1 MSNEIDPVTFE
12 VIKNALDSL
21 ADEMALVLMRSAHS
35 AVCRDSLDYSTGV
48 CDAHGRM
55 VAQGLMTPM
64 HMGTFPHSMRTL
76 LELWGDDMNPGDIFI
91 TNDPY
96 GGGGMH
102 LPDIYVTQPIFHDGR
117 IEGYAATLVHH
128 TDIGGITPGGTAVPA
143 TEIYQEGLRIPL
155 VKLYEGGRLNETV
168 IRFIEKNVRV
178 PRKVLGDLRAQLAAC
193 TTAERQL
200 RVLLGRY
207 GSPTLQRYLNE
218 MHEHAER
225 VMRDEIRSLPDGTS
239 TFTDYIDGFG
249 VNPEPIPFR
258 VRLTIDGDEVTVD
271 WTGSSPQVDGAINAP
286 GPWIHSAT
294 YVALRCMVRADIPN
308 AEGYMRP
315 IRVIVPPGSIFNP
328 NLPAAANARGITGFR
343 AIETVFGAL
352 AKVVPGRVPA
362 ASEGGCS
369 NTSIGGMWQ
378 GEPFVFTEGIFG
390 GWGGRPD
397 RDGVDGI
404 SSLAANQSNQPVE
417 MVENDNPIEIV
428 EYGFVQNSGGPGRYR
443 GGLASVREW
452 RLVADQAVFTVRS
465 DRRTHLPYGVAGG
478 KPGTPS
484 WNILNPGDGQ
494 QILPVLPRE
503 STTLRK
509 GDSVRHIVPGPGGY
523 GDPLERDPALV
534 LDDVLD
540 EKLSIDYVRR
550 EYGVVIDPD
559 TLSLDA
565 EATATL
571 RRQLSMACRGSDGTP
586 SHVEHFIR
594 GLGLDPPGLPED

>member
-1 MSNEIDPVTFE
+1 MD
-12 VIKNALDSL
+12 
-21 ADEMALVLMRSAHS
+21 
-35 AVCRDSLDYSTGV
+35 
-48 CDAHGRM
+48 
-55 VAQGLMTPM
+55 
-64 HMGTFPHSMRTL
+64 
-76 LELWGDDMNPGDIFI
+76 
-91 TNDPY
+91 
-96 GGGGMH
+96 
-102 LPDIYVTQPIFHDGR
+102 
-117 IEGYAATLVHH
+117 
-128 TDIGGITPGGTAVPA
+128 
-143 TEIYQEGLRIPL
+143 
-155 VKLYEGGRLNETV
+155 
-168 IRFIEKNVRV
+168 
-178 PRKVLGDLRAQLAAC
+178 
-193 TTAERQL
+193 
-200 RVLLGRY
+200 
-207 GSPTLQRYLNE
+207 
-218 MHEHAER
+218 
-225 VMRDEIRSLPDGTS
+225 
-239 TFTDYIDGFG
+239 
-249 VNPEPIPFR
+249 PEPIPFR
-258 VRLTIDGDEVTVD
+258 VKLTIDADEVTVD

-286 GPWIHSAT
+286 GPWIYSAT

-378 GEPFVFTEGIFG
+378 GEPFVFTEGVFG

-428 EYGFVQNSGGPGRYR
+428 EYGFVQNSGGPGKSR

-452 RLVADQAVFTVRS
+452 KLVADEAVFTIRS

-484 WNILNPGDGQ
+484 WNILNPGDDQ

-509 GDSVRHIVPGPGGY
+509 GDSVRHLVPGPGGD
-523 GDPLERDPALV
+523 GDPLDRDPEMV
-534 LDDVLD
+534 LEDVLD
-540 EKLSIDYVRR
+540 EKLSIDYARR
-550 EYGVVIDPD
+550 EYGVAIDPD
-559 TLSLDA
+559 TLNLDA
-565 EATATL
+565 EATVVL
-571 RRQLSMACRGSDGTP
+571 RRQLAVNRDGSDAAA
-586 SHVEHFIR
+586 SHVEHFVR
-594 GLGLDPPGLPED
+594 GLGLDPSDLPGD